1 MKIVEIKV
9 MRGPNYWSIGRRKLI
24 VMKLDIE
31 GLEELPTNKIE
42 GFSQCIENLMPSLF
56 EHRCSEGKEGGLFI
70 RIKEGTWMGH
80 VIEHIALELQTLA
93 GMECGYG
100 RTRGT
105 GTKGVYNVV
114 FSYMEEAVGIYA
126 AKAAVKIAEALIKG
140 QQYDLENDIRS
151 MRELRESVR
160 FGPSTGS
167 IVDEAIARD
176 IPFIRIN
183 KDSLVQL
190 GYGKNQVRF
199 RATMT
204 DRTSSIAV
212 DLASDKDE
220 TKRMLKD
227 AAIPVAKGVC
237 ISSPDDL
244 EEAVN
249 DLGFPLVF
257 KPLDGNHGKGASIN
271 VKTMEEAKAAFDH
284 AKKYSRK
291 IIIER
296 FITGFDFRVLVI
308 NHRFI
313 AAALR
318 EPANVVGDG
327 KSTIQQ
333 LIDEENKDP
342 RRGYGHENVLTEIS
356 VDRETLDQLAKKNY
370 TLETVLKKD
379 ELCYLKGTANLS
391 TGGTSTDVTDI
402 IHPHNI
408 FICERI
414 SRVIGLDICG
424 IDIMASDL
432 TEPLEKTGG
441 VVLEVNAAPG
451 FRMHLAPAKGLP
463 RNVAAPVIDMLYP
476 AGKSCRIPIIAIT
489 GTNGKTTTTRLIAHI
504 VKDNGYRV
512 GFTTSDGIYVQN
524 SMLTKGDTTGP
535 VSAEF
540 ILKDPTVEFAVLET
554 ARGGILRAGL
564 GFGRCDVGV
573 VTNIQ
578 EDHMGLSDIHTL
590 KEMAR
595 VKGVVI
601 ESVKRDGY
609 AVVNAD
615 NEHCVTIGKE
625 ARCNVAYFSMDENNP
640 VIKEHCKNGGI
651 AAIYENGY
659 ITIKKG
665 DWKFRV
671 EKASSIPLTFG
682 GRVTFMIYNVL
693 AATLASYVYGFKTQD
708 IATSLTTFIP
718 SAAQTPG
725 RMNIFDFKDYKV
737 MIDFAHNADG
747 FRGIKEFLATIESP
761 AKIGI
766 ITGTGDR
773 RDEDIRDLGRIS
785 AEMFD
790 HIIIRQDKFLRGRE
804 AEEIV
809 KLLVEGIHE
818 VNPKQ
823 SYEYIPKEVEALKH
837 AFSIAKQGTFICA
850 LSDVIDNA
858 IEVVNSYLDK
868 EREVKTS
875 PSSGKNQGMPK
886 AE

>member
-1 MKIVEIKV
+1 MNILEIKA
-9 MRGPNYWSIGRRKLI
+9 MRGPNYWSSRRRKLI
-24 VMKLDIE
+24 VMKLD
-31 GLEELPTNKIE
+31 LEELEQCPTNKID
-42 GFSQCIENLMPSLF
+42 GFLERLQLMCPTMI
-56 EHRCSEGKEGGLFI
+56 EHRCSEGVRGGFFL
-70 RIKEGTWMGH
+70 RVREGTWMGH
-80 VIEHIALELQTLA
+80 VIEHIALEIQSLA
-93 GMECGYG
+93 GMECGFG

-105 GTKGVYNVV
+105 GEQGVYNVV
-114 FSYMEEAVGIYA
+114 FSYMEEKVGIYA
-126 AKAAVKIAEALIKG
+126 AKASVSIADALVTG
-140 QQYDLENDIRS
+140 APYNLEEDIHH
-151 MRELRESVR
+151 MREIRERSR

-167 IVDEAIARD
+167 IVDEAVARD
-176 IPFIRIN
+176 IPYMRLN
-183 KDSLVQL
+183 DESLVQL

-212 DLASDKDE
+212 DLASNKDE
-220 TKRMLKD
+220 TKRMLQE

-237 ISSPDDL
+237 ISLAEDVPDAIDKI
-244 EEAVN
+244 
-249 DLGFPLVF
+249 GFPLVF

-271 VKTMEEAKAAFDH
+271 VKTEVEAMAAFEH
-284 AKKYSRK
+284 AKKYSRR
-291 IIIER
+291 IIIEK
-296 FITGFDFRVLVI
+296 FITGYDFRVLVI
-308 NHRFI
+308 DHRFI

-318 EPANVVGDG
+318 EPANVTGDG
-327 KSTIQQ
+327 IHTIQQ
-333 LIDEENKDP
+333 LIETENSDP

-356 VDRETLDQLAKKNY
+356 IDRETTEQLAKQGY
-370 TLETVLKKD
+370 TVETVLAKN

-391 TGGTSTDVTDI
+391 TGGTSTDVTDFV
-402 IHPHNI
+402 HPDNI
-408 FICERI
+408 FIFERI

-424 IDIMASDL
+424 VDIMATNLS
-432 TEPLEKTGG
+432 EPLDATGG

-504 VKDNGYRV
+504 VKNIGFRV
-512 GFTTSDGIYVQN
+512 GFTTSDGIYVGN

-554 ARGGILRAGL
+554 ARGGILRSGL
-564 GFGRCDVGV
+564 GFGHCNVAV

-578 EDHMGLSDIHTL
+578 EDHLGLQDIHTL
-590 KEMAR
+590 EEMSK
-595 VKGVVI
+595 VKGVVV
-601 ESVKRDGY
+601 ESVWPTGY
-609 AVVNAD
+609 AVLNAD
-615 NEHCVTIGKE
+615 NPYCVSIGKN
-625 ARCNVAYFSMDENNP
+625 ASCNIAYFSMDERNP
-640 VIKEHCKNGGI
+640 VVVEHCKKGGI
-651 AAIYENGY
+651 AAIYEDGY

-671 EKASSIPLTFG
+671 EKVTMVPLTFG
-682 GRVTFMIYNVL
+682 GRVSFMIYNVL
-693 AATLASYVYGFKTQD
+693 AATLATYVYGFKIDD
-708 IATSLTTFIP
+708 IRTSLTTFIP

-747 FRGIKEFLATIESP
+747 FNGIKEFLSTVDSP
-761 AKIGI
+761 YKIGI

-773 RDEDIRDLGRIS
+773 RDSDIRALGSIS

-804 AEEIV
+804 AEDIV
-809 KLLVEGIHE
+809 RLLVEGIKE
-818 VNPKQ
+818 INPAA

-837 AFSIAKQGTFICA
+837 AFTMAQPGTFITA

-858 IEVVNSYLDK
+858 IEVVQSYMDK
-868 EREVKTS
+868 ER
-875 PSSGKNQGMPK
+875 GL
-886 AE
+886 